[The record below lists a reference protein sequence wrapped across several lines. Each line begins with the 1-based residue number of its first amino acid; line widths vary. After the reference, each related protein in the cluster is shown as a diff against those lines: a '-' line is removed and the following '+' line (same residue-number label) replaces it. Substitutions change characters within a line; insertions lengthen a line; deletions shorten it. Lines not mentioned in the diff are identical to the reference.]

1 MLELKK
7 TKLPPRKTNEA
18 KVASMAAV
26 DRVTADSRKGE
37 RCQFMGVLGCTGSHP
52 LPTTETLSD
61 FLAGG

>member
-26 DRVTADSRKGE
+26 DRVATDSRKGE
-37 RCQFMGVLGCTGSHP
+37 RC
-52 LPTTETLSD
+52 
-61 FLAGG
+61 